1 MFDSVILSGG
11 ENAADWADTFLVD
24 LRQGFAGLGLEAV
37 ALRQRE
43 GTHLRLPE
51 TARELMAR
59 GRRFFLFDLN
69 ARHRLKLR
77 PGSGPFPRFSLMVDH
92 PASHAH
98 AAEVDDRHLL
108 GVIDRSHVDGIY
120 FGSGRRV
127 FVPHGGPQIAEAP
140 GDGARPV
147 HVVFSGNIETDTAL
161 PPEHYLGGSPEVTVI
176 AAEAIERTLA
186 GEEPSRAL
194 AGVLAG
200 RGFAPPALGVEGYAT
215 LLGFVTGYSQSVMR
229 ERVLCRLGGLS
240 VSVIGLVCDRL
251 RRRFPDSFTRVDPS
265 DFTEVRRVC
274 RRARLCLNISHKF
287 VDGAHE
293 RIWYGMAQGC
303 AVVTNETPYLREFF
317 NDGES
322 ILFYRGD
329 GLEAARLADVIAS
342 GRDADIAAAAAPVWL
357 AHHTW
362 KRRAAVILAAMDA
375 VWADPRPALASI
387 FGG

>member
-11 ENAADWADTFLVD
+11 EDAADWADTFLVD
-24 LRQGFAGLGLEAV
+24 LRQGFAELGLEAV

-51 TARELMAR
+51 TGRALMAR

-69 ARHRLKLR
+69 ARHRLRLR

-108 GVIDRSHVDGIY
+108 GVIDRSHMDGVS
-120 FGSGRRV
+120 FGPGRRV
-127 FVPHGGPQIAEAP
+127 FVPHGGPLTAEPP
-140 GDGARPV
+140 GAEARPV
-147 HVVFSGNIETDTAL
+147 DVVFSGNMETDTAL
-161 PPEHYLGGSPEVTVI
+161 PPEHYLGGSPEVAII
-176 AAEAIERTLA
+176 AAEAIERALA

-194 AGVLAG
+194 VATLAG
-200 RGFAPPALGVEGYAT
+200 RGFAPSALGVEGYAT
-215 LLGFVTGYSQSVMR
+215 LLGFVTGYSQTVMR

-240 VSVIGLVCDRL
+240 VSVIGQVCDRL
-251 RRRFPDSFTRVDPS
+251 RRRFPDSFTLIDPS
-265 DFTEVRRVC
+265 RFTEVRWVGRQ
-274 RRARLCLNISHKF
+274 ARLCLNIAHKF

-303 AVVTNETPYLREFF
+303 AVVTNETPYLRAFF
-317 NDGES
+317 ADGES

-329 GLEAARLADVIAS
+329 GLEASRLAEIIAS
-342 GRDADIAAAAAPVWL
+342 GRSAAIAAAAQPVYL

-362 KRRAAVILAAMDA
+362 KQRAAVILAAMDA
-375 VWADPRPALASI
+375 VWSDPRPALVSI
-387 FGG
+387 FG